1 MAGVHGQG
9 RKFNVDDALDKAM
22 DVFWRNGY
30 EGTTI
35 AKLTKAMGI
44 TASSLYAAFKDKKNL
59 FDRVVEHYLNTE
71 GRFIN
76 VAFAEEDHAL
86 PLIRRILFEAADK
99 YADKSGPGGCLIV
112 SAATCVTDANRDVEK
127 KLEKHRTSNIKR
139 IQEILHAD
147 AEEGLISPYVNTKTI
162 AEFVG
167 TILQGMAQR
176 GRDGASAK
184 DLQATAEITFHYVK
198 WALKESFSQ
207 KNLNLVIPDSSQ
219 LGNVWL
225 T

>member
-127 KLEKHRTSNIKR
+127 KIRKTSNFEYQAHPRNSACRRRRGLDCPLCKYEKHSR
-139 IQEILHAD
+139 IRWNHPA
-147 AEEGLISPYVNTKTI
+147 GY
-162 AEFVG
+162 
-167 TILQGMAQR
+167 
-176 GRDGASAK
+176 GAA
-184 DLQATAEITFHYVK
+184 
-198 WALKESFSQ
+198 W
-207 KNLNLVIPDSSQ
+207 
-219 LGNVWL
+219 
-225 T
+225 